1 MKKDELI
8 ELLEIVNPRREEGKV
23 TLIARYGAQL
33 VRFSSLTS
41 LIDNEFAEYGESEAN
56 RSNNYYRI
64 IFELFKNLVIQ

>member
-33 VRFSSLTS
+33 VCFLLSHSTR
-41 LIDNEFAEYGESEAN
+41 
-56 RSNNYYRI
+56 R
-64 IFELFKNLVIQ
+64 Q